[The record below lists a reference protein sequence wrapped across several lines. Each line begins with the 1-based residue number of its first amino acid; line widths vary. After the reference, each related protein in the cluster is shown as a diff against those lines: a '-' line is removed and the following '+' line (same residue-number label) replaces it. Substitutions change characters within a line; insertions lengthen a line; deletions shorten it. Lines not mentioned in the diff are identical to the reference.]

1 MCQTMRRYP
10 QYSKNSPIIYNQ
22 KEKLQINGQ
31 MNRLL
36 TNTGMQI
43 VENIGKMLNIIS
55 DQVIKMNLNVIEVPF
70 NANETS

>member
-1 MCQTMRRYP
+1 
-10 QYSKNSPIIYNQ
+10 
-22 KEKLQINGQ
+22 